1 MNAKKKTFKRCLS
14 FLRILWIRVVPTYP
28 TIILSCAITAKTMRS
43 KKSYWK
49 LKTSFNIRLSKISGS
64 AYMTGWISSEYTCPA
79 NKISSIPF
87 WKKKALTG
95 LPQQCGRWIILS
107 AMKYGMRES
116 YWKMMPTIN
125 LLRCNLRLLPMY
137 ATYCK
142 KKKQFCILL
151 RLRWSMKKNLKRW
164 NRETKKSALR
174 G

>member
-14 FLRILWIRVVPTYP
+14 FLRILWIRVVLTYP

-49 LKTSFNIRLSKISGS
+49 SKTLCNTRLSKISGS
-64 AYMTGWISSEYTCPA
+64 VYMTGWISSEYTCHA

-87 WKKKALTG
+87 WKKKALTD

-107 AMKYGMRES
+107 AMKSVMREN
-116 YWKMMPTIN
+116 YLTTMPTIN
-125 LLRCNLRLLPMY
+125 LLRCNLRLLPIY
-137 ATYCK
+137 VTYCK

-151 RLRWSMKKNLKRW
+151 HLQ
-164 NRETKKSALR
+164 
-174 G
+174 

>member
-1 MNAKKKTFKRCLS
+1 MNVKKKTFRKCLS
-14 FLRILWIRVVPTYP
+14 FLRTLWIRAALTYP

-49 LKTSFNIRLSKISGS
+49 LKTLCNTRLSKISGS
-64 AYMTGWISSEYTCPA
+64 IYMTGWISSGYTCHA

-95 LPQQCGRWIILS
+95 LRQQCGRWTTLS
-107 AMKYGMRES
+107 VMKSVMRES
-116 YWKMMPTIN
+116 CWKMMPTIN

-151 RLRWSMKKNLKRW
+151 RLR
-164 NRETKKSALR
+164 
-174 G
+174 